1 MGARHKLALF
11 SLFCYP
17 RGLLAECED
26 LGNPQRGEEC
36 CPPNCNH
43 RNRPLCKT
51 IKVQSEASDTL
62 TSLPKTDTPE
72 LSCTHLSQ
80 VSQVTQSEA
89 PSPQSLFL
97 QKPSRSSWLSNCF
110 PSYSVS
116 AATESRL
123 LGSGRQVINLELDL
137 RP

>member
-97 QKPSRSSWLSNCF
+97 QKPFEVLLAQQLFSFLLCFSSNRIKA
-110 PSYSVS
+110 P
-116 AATESRL
+116 RL
-123 LGSGRQVINLELDL
+123 R
-137 RP
+137 